1 MENLNDKEKQELEKL
16 RKQHE
21 KKLKRQNEY
30 ASANYDRIAFV
41 LPKGSR
47 EKIREYYREKGLES
61 LADIFKYL
69 LKQDGFVLD
78 GENEQ
83 NTPDFGNMLFM

>member
-1 MENLNDKEKQELEKL
+1 MEGLTDSERNELEKL
-16 RKQHE
+16 RRQKE

-30 ASANYDRIAFV
+30 AAANYDRIAFV

-47 EKIREYYREKGLES
+47 DEIRKHYKNLGLES

-69 LKQDGFVLD
+69 LEKDGCQL
-78 GENEQ
+78 
-83 NTPDFGNMLFM
+83 

>member
-1 MENLNDKEKQELEKL
+1 MDDLNEKEKKELEKL
-16 RKQHE
+16 RRQKE

-30 ASANYDRIAFV
+30 AAAYYDRIAFV

-47 EKIREYYREKGLES
+47 EKIRAYYAEKGLES

-69 LKQDGFVLD
+69 LEKDGFTL
-78 GENEQ
+78 
-83 NTPDFGNMLFM
+83 

>member
-1 MENLNDKEKQELEKL
+1 MEGLTDNERNELEKL
-16 RKQHE
+16 RKQKE

-30 ASANYDRIAFV
+30 AAANYDRIAFV

-47 EKIREYYREKGLES
+47 DRIREHYNSLGLES

-69 LKQDGFVLD
+69 LKKDGCIF
-78 GENEQ
+78 
-83 NTPDFGNMLFM
+83 